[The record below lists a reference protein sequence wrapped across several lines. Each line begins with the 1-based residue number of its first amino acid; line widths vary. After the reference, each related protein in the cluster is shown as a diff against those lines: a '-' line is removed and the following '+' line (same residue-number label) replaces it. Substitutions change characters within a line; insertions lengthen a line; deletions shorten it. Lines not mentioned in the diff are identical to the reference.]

1 GNAWPG
7 QGGRCGQQVGGGL
20 SPVAGD
26 CYDGNMKLSRVGA
39 VSLGLIVG
47 STLAGGFV
55 GGRVLAG
62 GGRLSEQLRLYTAMM
77 SAVERDY
84 VDEVPSDRLVS
95 SSIRE
100 LLRTLDPHSN
110 FFEQKDF
117 QTMQER
123 QKGQYYGLGI
133 TVQSVDGNITVV
145 APFEGTPAFRLGI
158 RAGDIISKIEDEDA
172 RGMSIDDAV
181 KRLRGPK
188 GTPVRIMIVRQGYEE
203 PLAFTVIR
211 DAIPLHSVP
220 YSFMAAPKVGYIR
233 LTDFNET
240 TACRPGEGPDCE
252 RELEQA
258 LRDLKRQGASA
269 YVLDIRDNPGGLLD
283 QAFAVSNLFL
293 KKGQLVVFTR
303 GRTRRDESNYITEE
317 ESPWSNVPLVVLTSR
332 HSASASE
339 IVAGA
344 LQDHDRAL
352 IVGETTFGK
361 GLVQTIM
368 PLRNVRGY
376 ALALTTARYYT
387 PSGRSIQRDYTRTA
401 LEEYYSPRDRKACDV
416 GSSDPKLTDAGRKVF
431 GGDGITPDYCVE
443 PPTPSKFVSYLI
455 GRQAFTGFARGYDS
469 ADGQSRSSIAG
480 TGARSP
486 AASAKVKLLSRDFK
500 VDDAMLS
507 DFAAYLVARK
517 LRHTD
522 ADLQQNRQEIV
533 RLVDEEILRQV
544 WGEAEARRKSMAW
557 DPQVTKALELVP
569 RAELLLRDP
578 KSFVAQRER
587 DRARDGR
594 LADAAGPA
602 PAQPPE
608 HR

>member
-1 GNAWPG
+1 
-7 QGGRCGQQVGGGL
+7 
-20 SPVAGD
+20 
-26 CYDGNMKLSRVGA
+26 MKLPRIGL
-39 VSLGLIVG
+39 VSLALLAG
-47 STLAGGFV
+47 STLAGGYL
-55 GGRVLAG
+55 GDRVMAG
-62 GGRLSEQLRLYTAMM
+62 GGRLSDQLRLYTAMM
-77 SAVERDY
+77 SAVEREY

-95 SSIRE
+95 SSVRE

-145 APFEGTPAFRLGI
+145 SPFEGTPAFRLGI
-158 RAGDIISKIEDEDA
+158 RAGDVISKIENEDA

-188 GTPVRIMIVRQGYEE
+188 GTPVRITIVRQGYDQ
-203 PLAFTVIR
+203 PLEFTVIR

-220 YSFMAAPKVGYIR
+220 YAFMAAPKVGYIR

-240 TACRPGEGPDCE
+240 TACHPDEPDCE
-252 RELEQA
+252 RELEKA
-258 LRDLKRQGASA
+258 LRALRSQGATA
-269 YVLDIRDNPGGLLD
+269 YILDIRDNPGGLLD

-303 GRTRRDESNYITEE
+303 GRTRRDESNYVTEQE
-317 ESPWSNVPLVVLTSR
+317 TAWSGVPLVVLTSR

-387 PSGRSIQRDYTRTA
+387 PSGRSIQRDYSKTA
-401 LEEYYSPRDRKACDV
+401 LEEYYAPRDRKACDV

-443 PPTPSKFVSYLI
+443 QDTPNKFLSYLI
-455 GRQAFTGFARGYDS
+455 ARQAFTGFARGYDA
-469 ADGQSRSSIAG
+469 ADGQDSSSIAG
-480 TGARSP
+480 TGSRSG
-486 AASAKVKLLSRDFK
+486 AASAKVKRLSRAFT
-500 VDDAMLS
+500 VDEAMLA
-507 DFAAYLVARK
+507 DFQSYLGSRK
-517 LRHTD
+517 LRFAE
-522 ADLQQNRQEIV
+522 ADLKQNRGE
-533 RLVDEEILRQV
+533 LVQLIEEEILRQL

-557 DPQVTKALELVP
+557 DPQVRKALELLP
-569 RAELLLRDP
+569 KAELLLLDP
-578 KSFVAQRER
+578 KGFVAQRER
-587 DRARDGR
+587 DRAQDGR
-594 LADAAGPA
+594 LADAARPGTPR
-602 PAQPPE
+602 E
-608 HR
+608 